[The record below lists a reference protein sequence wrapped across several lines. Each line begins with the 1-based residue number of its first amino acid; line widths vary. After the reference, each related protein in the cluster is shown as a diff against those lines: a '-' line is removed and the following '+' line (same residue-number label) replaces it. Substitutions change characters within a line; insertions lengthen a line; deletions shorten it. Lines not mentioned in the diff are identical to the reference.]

1 MKIQRDALTY
11 PGIGKVLKFMKK
23 KKDSVTI
30 ELFYSLTCPNCMPF
44 KRMLLEVLPEF
55 GDKFQLKTTLVS
67 SPVGMIRSMEAGIH
81 SVPTLTIANKIAFR
95 ELPDRQS
102 LINQLKLC

>member
-1 MKIQRDALTY
+1 MIQSTALAYSGSGKI
-11 PGIGKVLKFMKK
+11 LKTMKK
-23 KKDSVTI
+23 KKDSIPI

>member
-1 MKIQRDALTY
+1 
-11 PGIGKVLKFMKK
+11 MKK
-23 KKDSVTI
+23 KKDSVTV

-67 SPVGMIRSMEAGIH
+67 SPVGMIRSMKAGVH
-81 SVPTLTIANKIAFR
+81 SVPTLFIDHKIVFR
-95 ELPDRQS
+95 ELPEKQS
-102 LINQLKLC
+102 LINQLKLY